1 MERVE
6 RDHWI
11 GQDISLIWPYYY
23 MCNAR
28 IDYCGPYRPEVRFRM
43 QCVSIIYIKLGMVAQ
58 AFNPSTR
65 EAEAGKFLSSRPAWS
80 TK

>member
-1 MERVE
+1 MEE
-6 RDHWI
+6 RWAEGDPGKKW
-11 GQDISLIWPYYY
+11 GLAS
-23 MCNAR
+23 
-28 IDYCGPYRPEVRFRM
+28 V
-43 QCVSIIYIKLGMVAQ
+43 VAH